1 MTSSRTK
8 LLLVGVGLM
17 GQPYL
22 AAARRLGLQVRA
34 VEGAARAAGIA
45 DRLDGLHVAR
55 GELDE
60 LWAEGA
66 WAAAV
71 ADRPDGV
78 LAFTEWN
85 VLGAALLQD
94 RLGLPGPSLHAAV
107 VSRNKALQRGLFAS
121 AGVRQPDYVVV
132 DGLAAAADWVAG
144 RLPVVVKPLS
154 SAGSAGVELVAT
166 RAAFTEVAAR
176 RAGERSLLVETAVQ
190 GPEYSWEAL
199 IHDGA
204 VWLSNTT
211 AKETTEA
218 PYFVEVAHRTG
229 AALGAKVAAQVDE
242 LGAQVIGALG
252 MRTGVVHLEFR
263 LATDGP
269 TVMEVA
275 VRTPGDHL
283 MELLGLTYGIDWF
296 EALARLTMSLPLPE
310 APAGPVAFAASYFPS
325 APTGVVTEVAGL
337 DAVLAHPAVVRAE
350 LTKQPGEVVAPTALG
365 ADRVGYVLLAADRP
379 EKIEEALTFVR
390 RSLVVRTAAA

>member
-107 VSRNKALQRGLFAS
+107 VSATRHCS
-121 AGVRQPDYVVV
+121 AGCS
-132 DGLAAAADWVAG
+132 
-144 RLPVVVKPLS
+144 PL
-154 SAGSAGVELVAT
+154 
-166 RAAFTEVAAR
+166 RASDSPTTWW
-176 RAGERSLLVETAVQ
+176 STASQ
-190 GPEYSWEAL
+190 RP
-199 IHDGA
+199 
-204 VWLSNTT
+204 
-211 AKETTEA
+211 
-218 PYFVEVAHRTG
+218 RTG
-229 AALGAKVAAQVDE
+229 SP
-242 LGAQVIGALG
+242 
-252 MRTGVVHLEFR
+252 
-263 LATDGP
+263 DGC
-269 TVMEVA
+269 
-275 VRTPGDHL
+275 
-283 MELLGLTYGIDWF
+283 
-296 EALARLTMSLPLPE
+296 
-310 APAGPVAFAASYFPS
+310 PS
-325 APTGVVTEVAGL
+325 W
-337 DAVLAHPAVVRAE
+337 
-350 LTKQPGEVVAPTALG
+350 
-365 ADRVGYVLLAADRP
+365 
-379 EKIEEALTFVR
+379 
-390 RSLVVRTAAA
+390 